1 MPAVGFNAAFNLA
14 TNLLGARLNPYQ
26 SFNFFV
32 EIEGIL
38 VGGFSECSG
47 LEVETELYDYREG
60 GVNEYMHHF
69 AGSTKHPPLMLKH
82 GITPLDG
89 LWGWHQDIASRG
101 FINRRNGTVYL
112 LNKQK
117 LPLVWWDFRGAF
129 PYRWRGP
136 ELQADSGQVAFESVE
151 LVHQGLSRPRLA
163 TALTGL
169 AVGGVDDENGLAA
182 AGALGIAGAT
192 AGVIGG
198 L

>member
-14 TNLLGARLNPYQ
+14 TNISGVQLNPYQ

-60 GVNEYMHHF
+60 GVNEFVHHF
-69 AGSTKHPPLMLKH
+69 AGATKHPPLMLKH
-82 GITPLDG
+82 GMTPLDG

-101 FINRRNGTVYL
+101 VINRRNGTIYL

-117 LPLVWWDFRGAF
+117 LPLVWWNFQGAF
-129 PYRWRGP
+129 PYRWQGP
-136 ELQADSGQVAFESVE
+136 ELRADSGQVAFESVE

-169 AVGGVDDENGLAA
+169 AVGDVNGVNGLAA
-182 AGALGIAGAT
+182 ADALGITSTTTRAL
-192 AGVIGG
+192 GG

>member
-1 MPAVGFNAAFNLA
+1 MPGFNAAFNLA
-14 TNLLGARLNPYQ
+14 TNLSGTRLTPYQ

-60 GVNEYMHHF
+60 GVNAYVHHF
-69 AGSTKHPPLMLKH
+69 AGPTKHPPLMLKH
-82 GITPLDG
+82 GMTPLDG

-101 FINRRNGTVYL
+101 IINRRNGTVYL
-112 LNKQK
+112 LSKQK

-169 AVGGVDDENGLAA
+169 AFGGVDGLAA
-182 AGALGIAGAT
+182 ANAVGVTGALGG
-192 AGVIGG
+192 GRGG